1 MNYGKEVTNII
12 AGVGGK
18 ENIVALTHC
27 VTRLRFVLQDES
39 LVQKEQLE
47 ELEDVKGTFSAN
59 GQFQVVIGPKVTDV
73 YDEVIHQTGLETMTK
88 EEVKEVAAEVSLN
101 PFQRVIKT
109 LGDVFVPI
117 LPAIVTAGLLMG
129 LNNLLTNPGIFFT
142 KSVIE
147 AYPQIADLSN
157 MINLIANT
165 SFQFLPALITWS
177 TVKYFKGNPLLGIVL
192 GLVFVHPDLMNAWNY
207 GQAVTTGEIPHWTIF
222 GFSIAKMGLQAQ
234 VLPALV
240 SGYVLAKFEIWLKKR
255 IPETIQLL
263 VVAPVAILLTS
274 ILTFILIA
282 PVTITIGNTIVAGI
296 VWLFEHVPFLGG
308 LAYGLGLAPLV
319 VTGMHHAFL
328 PIHIQLMANGGDYI
342 WPIGVMSSLA
352 QGSAAI
358 AMNFL
363 VKEKKLKGVGLAAGL
378 SAYMGIT
385 EPAMFGVNLKYKFPF
400 ICAILTSGLIGGF
413 MATQHILATSVGI
426 SGLPGF
432 LSIPFEFWP
441 TFFICMILSCV
452 ISFTATYFYGKIK
465 INGEVHQPSKKEKI
479 TLQPK

>member
-1 MNYGKEVTNII
+1 MSNKEEAKSII
-12 AGVGGK
+12 NFVGGK
-18 ENIVALTHC
+18 ENIAALTHC
-27 VTRLRFVLQDES
+27 VTRLRFALRDDTKVD
-39 LVQKEQLE
+39 KAGLE
-47 ELEDVKGTFSAN
+47 NLEDVKGTFNAN
-59 GQFQVVIGPKVTDV
+59 GQFQVVIGPKVADI
-73 YDEVIHQTGLETMTK
+73 YEEVISQSGLSGANK
-88 EEVKEVAAEVSLN
+88 EDVKKVAAELN
-101 PFQRVIKT
+101 LNWFQRAVKI

-129 LNNLLTNPGIFFT
+129 LNNLLTNPGIFFEQ
-142 KSVIE
+142 SLIE
-147 AYPQIADLSN
+147 VYPNIADVAD

-207 GQAVTTGEIPHWTIF
+207 GQAVTTGDIPHWTIF
-222 GFSIAKMGLQAQ
+222 GLSISKIGLQAQ

-240 SGYVLAKFEIWLKKR
+240 SGYVLAKTELFLKKR
-255 IPETIQLL
+255 VPETIQLL
-263 VVAPVAILLTS
+263 VVAPVAILFTS
-274 ILTFILIA
+274 VITFIIIA
-282 PVTITIGNTIVAGI
+282 PITIAIGNTIVAGI
-296 VWLFEHVPFLGG
+296 VWLFQKVPFIGG
-308 LAYGLGLAPLV
+308 FAYGIGLAPLV

-328 PIHIQLMANGGDYI
+328 PVHIQLMANGGDYI

-363 VKEKKLKGVGLAAGL
+363 IQNKKLKGVGLAAGL

-400 ICAILTSGLIGGF
+400 VVSILTSGIIGGF
-413 MATQHILATSVGI
+413 MASQHVIATSVGI
-426 SGLPGF
+426 SGIPGF

-441 TFFICMILSCV
+441 IFFICMLASCV
-452 ISFTATYFYGKIK
+452 VSFGATYLYGKNK
-465 INGEVHQPSKKEKI
+465 VM
-479 TLQPK
+479 LQSFK

>member
-1 MNYGKEVTNII
+1 MSNKEEAKSII
-12 AGVGGK
+12 NFVGGK
-18 ENIVALTHC
+18 ENIAALTHC
-27 VTRLRFVLQDES
+27 VTRLRFALRDDTKVD
-39 LVQKEQLE
+39 KAGLE
-47 ELEDVKGTFSAN
+47 NLEDVKGTFNAN
-59 GQFQVVIGPKVTDV
+59 GQFQVVIGLKVADI
-73 YDEVIHQTGLETMTK
+73 YEEVISQSGLSGANK
-88 EEVKEVAAEVSLN
+88 EDVKKVAAELN
-101 PFQRVIKT
+101 LNWFQRAVKI

-129 LNNLLTNPGIFFT
+129 LNNLLTNPGIFFEQ
-142 KSVIE
+142 SLIE
-147 AYPQIADLSN
+147 VYPNIADVAD

-207 GQAVTTGEIPHWTIF
+207 GQAVTTGDIPHWTIF
-222 GFSIAKMGLQAQ
+222 GLSISKIGLQAQ

-240 SGYVLAKFEIWLKKR
+240 SGYVLAKTELFLKKR
-255 IPETIQLL
+255 VPETIQLL
-263 VVAPVAILLTS
+263 VVAPVAILFTS
-274 ILTFILIA
+274 VITFIIIA
-282 PVTITIGNTIVAGI
+282 PITIAIGNTIVAGI
-296 VWLFEHVPFLGG
+296 VWLFQKVPFIGG
-308 LAYGLGLAPLV
+308 FAYGIGLAPLV

-328 PIHIQLMANGGDYI
+328 PVHIQLMANGGDYI

-363 VKEKKLKGVGLAAGL
+363 IQNKKLKGVGLAAGL

-400 ICAILTSGLIGGF
+400 VVSILTSGIIGGF
-413 MATQHILATSVGI
+413 MASQHVIATSVGI
-426 SGLPGF
+426 SGIPGF

-441 TFFICMILSCV
+441 IFFICMLASCV
-452 ISFTATYFYGKIK
+452 VSFGATYLYGKNK
-465 INGEVHQPSKKEKI
+465 VL
-479 TLQPK
+479 LQSFK

>member
-1 MNYGKEVTNII
+1 MSK
-12 AGVGGK
+12 
-18 ENIVALTHC
+18 
-27 VTRLRFVLQDES
+27 Q
-39 LVQKEQLE
+39 
-47 ELEDVKGTFSAN
+47 
-59 GQFQVVIGPKVTDV
+59 
-73 YDEVIHQTGLETMTK
+73 
-88 EEVKEVAAEVSLN
+88 EVKAVAAEVNLN
-101 PFQRVIKT
+101 PLQRTIKI

-147 AYPQIADLSN
+147 TYPHVADLSS
-157 MINLIANT
+157 MINTIANT

-177 TVKYFKGNPLLGIVL
+177 TVKYFKGSPLLGIVL

-207 GQAVTTGEIPHWTIF
+207 GQAVTTGDIPQWTIF

-240 SGYVLAKFEIWLKKR
+240 SGYVLAKIEIWLRKKV
-255 IPETIQLL
+255 PETIQLL
-263 VVAPVAILLTS
+263 VVAPVAILVTS
-274 ILTFILIA
+274 ILTFVLIA
-282 PVTITIGNTIVAGI
+282 PVTIGIGNAVVGAI
-296 VWLFEHVPFLGG
+296 VWLFNKVPFLGG
-308 LAYGLGLAPLV
+308 LAYGTGLAALV

-363 VKEKKLKGVGLAAGL
+363 IKDQKLKGVGLAAGL

-400 ICAILTSGLIGGF
+400 VFAILTSGLIGGF
-413 MATQHILATSVGI
+413 MVTQHIIATSVGI
-426 SGLPGF
+426 SGIPGF

-441 TFFICMILSCV
+441 SFFVCMGLSCIV
-452 ISFTATYFYGKIK
+452 SFCTTYFYGKLRFIA
-465 INGEVHQPSKKEKI
+465 Q
-479 TLQPK
+479 

>member
-1 MNYGKEVTNII
+1 MTFENEANII
-12 AGVGGK
+12 IDSVGGK
-18 ENIVALTHC
+18 ENIAALTHC
-27 VTRLRFVLQDES
+27 VTRLRFVLHDENI
-39 LVQKEQLE
+39 VNKTALE
-47 ELEDVKGTFSAN
+47 NLDDVKGTFSAN
-59 GQFQVVIGPKVTDV
+59 GQFQVVIGPKVSKV
-73 YDEVIHQTGLETMTK
+73 YDKVMDQAGLDVMTK
-88 EEVKEVAAEVSLN
+88 QEVKNVAAEINLN
-101 PFQRVIKT
+101 PVQRVIKI

-129 LNNLLTNPGIFFT
+129 LNNLLTNPGIFFS

-147 AYPQIADLSN
+147 TYPNIADLSS
-157 MINLIANT
+157 MINTIANT

-177 TVKYFKGNPLLGIVL
+177 TVKYFKGSPLLGIVL

-207 GQAVTTGEIPHWTIF
+207 GQAVTTGDIPHWTIF

-240 SGYVLAKFEIWLKKR
+240 SGYVLAKIEIWLRKR
-255 IPETIQLL
+255 IPETLQLL
-263 VVAPVAILLTS
+263 VVAPVAILVTS
-274 ILTFILIA
+274 MLTFILIA
-282 PVTITIGNTIVAGI
+282 PVTITIGNGVVGAI
-296 VWLFEHVPFLGG
+296 VWLFNKIPFLGG
-308 LAYGLGLAPLV
+308 IAYGMGLAPLV

-363 VKEKKLKGVGLAAGL
+363 IQDKKLKGVGLAAGF

-400 ICAILTSGLIGGF
+400 VFAILTSGLIGGF
-413 MATQHILATSVGI
+413 MAMQHIIATSVGI
-426 SGLPGF
+426 SGIPGF
-432 LSIPFEFWP
+432 LSVPLEFWP
-441 TFFICMILSCV
+441 SFFVCMFLSCA
-452 ISFTATYFYGKIK
+452 ISFCTTYFYGKFR
-465 INGEVHQPSKKEKI
+465 NQPI
-479 TLQPK
+479 TLARINKNIFKVK

>member
-1 MNYGKEVTNII
+1 MFKNEAEKII
-12 AGVGGK
+12 VGVGGK
-18 ENIVALTHC
+18 ENIIALTHC
-27 VTRLRFVLQDES
+27 VTRLRFVLQNETLVDKES
-39 LVQKEQLE
+39 LENLD
-47 ELEDVKGTFSAN
+47 DVKGIFSAN
-59 GQFQVVIGPKVTDV
+59 GQFQIVIGPKVEKL
-73 YDEVIHQTGLETMTK
+73 YDEVMTQTNLNVMSK
-88 EEVKEVAAEVSLN
+88 EEVKSVAAEVNLN
-101 PFQRVIKT
+101 PLQKMIKV

-147 AYPQIADLSN
+147 AYPTIADLSS
-157 MINLIANT
+157 MINTIANT

-177 TVKYFKGNPLLGIVL
+177 TVKYFKGSPLLGIVL

-207 GQAVTTGEIPHWTIF
+207 GQAVTTGDIPQWTIF

-240 SGYVLAKFEIWLKKR
+240 SGYVLAKIEIWLRKR

-263 VVAPVAILLTS
+263 VVAPVAILVTS
-274 ILTFILIA
+274 VLTFVLIA
-282 PVTITIGNTIVAGI
+282 PVTIAIGNTIVGAI
-296 VWLFEHVPFLGG
+296 VWLFNKIPFLGG
-308 LAYGLGLAPLV
+308 IAYGIGLAPLV

-328 PIHIQLMANGGDYI
+328 PVHIQLMANGGDYI

-363 VKEKKLKGVGLAAGL
+363 IKDKKLKGVGLTAGL

-385 EPAMFGVNLKYKFPF
+385 EPAMFGINLKYKFPF
-400 ICAILTSGLIGGF
+400 LVAISTSGLVGGF
-413 MATQHILATSVGI
+413 MAMQHITATSVGI
-426 SGLPGF
+426 SGIPGF

-441 TFFICMILSCV
+441 SFFVCMALSCL
-452 ISFTATYFYGKIK
+452 ISFGATYFYGKLRFTT
-465 INGEVHQPSKKEKI
+465 KEYE
-479 TLQPK
+479 

>member
-1 MNYGKEVTNII
+1 MNYQEEAKLIVQY
-12 AGVGGK
+12 VGGK
-18 ENIVALTHC
+18 ENIAALTHC
-27 VTRLRFVLQDES
+27 VTRLRFVLYDEKKVS
-39 LVQKEQLE
+39 KDLLE
-47 ELEDVKGTFSAN
+47 ELEDVKSTFVAN
-59 GQFQVVIGPKVTDV
+59 GQFQVVIGPKVETI
-73 YDEVIHQTGLETMTK
+73 YNEVIKETDLASMTK
-88 EEVKEVAAEVSLN
+88 EEVKETATEVNLN
-101 PFQRVIKT
+101 PLQRVVKI

-129 LNNLLTNPGIFFT
+129 IGNLLTNPGIFFEQ
-142 KSVIE
+142 SLIE
-147 AYPQIADLSN
+147 VYPQIADLAD
-157 MINLIANT
+157 MIGLIANT

-192 GLVFVHPDLMNAWNY
+192 GLVFVHPDLMNAWDY
-207 GQAVTTGEIPHWTIF
+207 GQAVVSGEIPHWTIF
-222 GFSIAKMGLQAQ
+222 GLSISKMGLQAQ

-240 SGYVLAKFEIWLKKR
+240 SGFVLAKTEIFLKKR

-263 VVAPVAILLTS
+263 VVAPVAILFTS

-282 PVTITIGNTIVAGI
+282 PITISIGDVLVKGI
-296 VWLFEHVPFLGG
+296 VWLFQSVPFLGG
-308 LAYGLGLAPLV
+308 LAYGVGLAPLI

-342 WPIGVMSSLA
+342 WPIGVMNSLA

-358 AMNFL
+358 AMYFL
-363 VKEKKLKGVGLAAGL
+363 IKDKKLKGVGLVAGL

-400 ICAILTSGLIGGF
+400 VISMITSGVIGGF
-413 MATQHILATSVGI
+413 MAAQHIIATSVGI

-441 TFFICMILSCV
+441 KFFICMILSCL
-452 ISFTATYFYGKIK
+452 ISFAATYFYGRFKI
-465 INGEVHQPSKKEKI
+465 ER
-479 TLQPK
+479 

>member
-1 MNYGKEVTNII
+1 MSYQEEVKEII
-12 AGVGGK
+12 KGVGGK
-18 ENIVALTHC
+18 DNVAALTHC
-27 VTRLRFVLQDES
+27 VTRLRFVLHDEKIVDKN
-39 LVQKEQLE
+39 LLE
-47 ELEDVKGTFSAN
+47 GLDDVKGTFSAN
-59 GQFQVVIGPKVTDV
+59 GQFQIVIGPKVGQV
-73 YDEVIHQTGLETMTK
+73 YDEVLQQTGLETMSK
-88 EEVKEVAAEVSLN
+88 QEVKDVAAEVSLN
-101 PFQRVIKT
+101 PFQRVIKI

-129 LNNLLTNPGIFFT
+129 VNNLLTNPGIFFA

-147 AYPQIADLSN
+147 TYPGIADLSS
-157 MINLIANT
+157 MINSIANT

-177 TVKYFKGNPLLGIVL
+177 TVKYFKGSPLLGIVL

-207 GQAVTTGEIPHWTIF
+207 GQAVTSGDIPHWTIF

-240 SGYVLAKFEIWLKKR
+240 SGYVLAKLEIWLRKHV
-255 IPETIQLL
+255 PETIQLL
-263 VVAPVAILLTS
+263 VVAPVAILVTS
-274 ILTFILIA
+274 VLTFVLIA
-282 PVTITIGNTIVAGI
+282 PVTITIGNTIVGGI
-296 VWLFEHVPFLGG
+296 VWLFGHVPFLGG
-308 LAYGLGLAPLV
+308 LAYGTGLAPLV

-363 VKEKKLKGVGLAAGL
+363 IKDKKLKGVGLAAGL

-400 ICAILTSGLIGGF
+400 VFAILTSGLIGGF
-413 MATQHILATSVGI
+413 MATQHVIATSVGI

-441 TFFICMILSCV
+441 TFFICMILSCAV
-452 ISFTATYFYGKIK
+452 SFCSTYFYGRFKGQALELPK
-465 INGEVHQPSKKEKI
+465 SKKAAEVK
-479 TLQPK
+479 